1 VQRQQHGDEES
12 LNNGSIFV
20 KCYLT
25 CQRAKTKPSGMLCLK
40 TGLKDLNHIEIGF
53 FVVKFTFAEK
63 GYYLFD
69 LVSRK
74 FAHFAEA
81 FFGGVISFDI

>member
-1 VQRQQHGDEES
+1 
-12 LNNGSIFV
+12 
-20 KCYLT
+20 
-25 CQRAKTKPSGMLCLK
+25 MLCLK

-53 FVVKFTFAEK
+53 FVLKFTFAEK

-74 FAHFAEA
+74 FAHFGEA
-81 FFGGVISFDI
+81 FFWGVISFDI